1 MADQKKIAGVSS
13 FTVASNA
20 GPAVSFKVGD
30 SASFRISGVDRE
42 TLMGANGFAGFK
54 EMPVPGF
61 IEVAIFDQRDL
72 NFTQMRAWGDVTA
85 TLVTASGKIIVC
97 SGHLVTTVEPS
108 ATDGTATLRFEGET
122 QEVFVE

>member
-13 FTVASNA
+13 FTVASDA

-30 SASFRISGVDRE
+30 SASYRISGVDRE
-42 TLMGANGFAGFK
+42 TLMGANGFAGYK

-72 NFTQMRAWGDVTA
+72 DFTQMRNWSNVTA

-97 SGHLVTTVEPS
+97 TGHLVTTPEPS

-122 QEVFVE
+122 QEVFVG